1 MPSGLTLLDGGLAT
15 ELERQGHD
23 LSDSL
28 WSARLLRDDPAA
40 IREAHVAFFRAGA
53 EVATTASYQAS
64 LDGFVARGLSET
76 QAQALIRSSVALAR
90 EAAEQVDAERSD
102 GVRRIVAASV
112 GPYGALRAD
121 GSEYRGDYGVSDGFL
136 RSVHAAR
143 MELLATAGAD
153 LLAIET
159 IPCEQEAAVL
169 LELLGE
175 MPEGTRAW
183 LSLTCASGGTTRRG
197 EDVRRVFSLARDLDR
212 VVAVGVNCTAPDHV
226 SSLVAAAVEA
236 SGKPAI
242 AYPNSGETWDAGRRA
257 WGGDGMGVSVESARR
272 WVAAGATWVGG
283 CCRVSSPDIAA
294 LWTGLRDGP
303 REGWTSSIGDL

>member
-1 MPSGLTLLDGGLAT
+1 MTLLDGGLAT

-23 LSDSL
+23 LSDPL

-40 IREAHVAFFRAGA
+40 VREAHVAFFRAGA

-64 LDGFVARGLSET
+64 VDGFVARGLSEM
-76 QAQALIRSSVALAR
+76 QAQALIRSSVTLAR
-90 EAAEQVDAERSD
+90 EAAAQVDTERSD
-102 GVRRIVAASV
+102 GVRRLVAASV
-112 GPYGALRAD
+112 GPWGALRAD

-136 RSVHAAR
+136 RSVHGDR

-175 MPEGTRAW
+175 MPESTRAW
-183 LSLTCASGGTTRRG
+183 LSLTCASGATTRRG
-197 EDVRRVFSLARDLDR
+197 EDVRRVFSLARGLDR

-226 SSLVAAAVEA
+226 TALVAAAVES

-242 AYPNSGETWDAGRRA
+242 AYPNSGESWDAGRRA
-257 WGGDGMGVSVESARR
+257 WGGDGTGVSVESARR

-303 REGWTSSIGDL
+303 GTA